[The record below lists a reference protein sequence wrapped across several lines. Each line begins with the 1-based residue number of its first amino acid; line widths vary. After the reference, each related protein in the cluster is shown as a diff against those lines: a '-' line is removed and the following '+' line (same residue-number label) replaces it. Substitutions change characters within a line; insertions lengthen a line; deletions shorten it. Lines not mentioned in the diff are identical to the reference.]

1 MASLSVRICLDR
13 GGKIGPGK
21 IQLLETIAET
31 GSISGAGRKMA
42 MSYRRAWELVEAMN
56 TAFQGPVVERQ
67 VGGKN
72 GGGAT
77 LTPFGVSLV
86 KSYREIEASSAAIAK
101 THLDHLQAE
110 VAAQE
115 VAGKG

>member
-1 MASLSVRICLDR
+1 MASLSVRICLDP

-21 IQLLETIAET
+21 IKLLETIAET

-56 TAFQGPVVERQ
+56 TAFEGPVVERQ

-77 LTPFGVSLV
+77 LTPFGRSLV
-86 KSYREIEASSAAIAK
+86 ETYRAIERSATAVAQ
-101 THLDHLQAE
+101 THLDHLQGE
-110 VAAQE
+110 VAAPRLPN
-115 VAGKG
+115 GS